1 MVDLL
6 PLTRT
11 TSPLSPLRLTF
22 DNDITSAS
30 VPRRASSTDEKSY
43 VNKKQINFDS
53 LLNRERN
60 NDDFS
65 YNLDFNRHV
74 SSSIEDLND
83 MEEASSK
90 TRFTNEQIKKVNE
103 VAKVFQDTRKVLK
116 ADSNIVDPLLAD
128 GNGDTNHKKIHV
140 SRAGYLRAEKVK
152 AMFAVKYIYIQR
164 QYDFKEANKGNPE
177 LDNGVDG
184 VYNPLQVIRNRKI
197 RAKYHEYPKLLS
209 IKTLP
214 PACNVFSKH
223 SRNKKM
229 WKMVWSVEL
238 NELLSDSSWRVSHWN
253 ELVNAKGELWFPETS
268 SRKHHHHHHHHHRHH
283 HKGQIRKRLH
293 DKLFEE
299 RSDEDVKSS
308 KFLSTSSQSDS
319 NGSSSKSTSKS
330 QLNLKLKT
338 KSKKKLYMGSSSS
351 SNVDDLSFLND
362 TKSDSNG
369 SQGNLLKH
377 TIVQQPPVTEEE
389 SDGKDEEPL
398 SFTLPSR
405 SPPVPV
411 IKIDSVEALSDVS
424 IKSVTDMRPDIDQVI
439 DDDEITETKCKIV
452 LDARELELSEI
463 FNHFKYMDQ
472 FLKLRSNYLLE
483 IYPRYT
489 EIVNEQLN
497 DIMSHKVYDILHSI
511 VRINDQY
518 LLSFET
524 LYVSF
529 SNEIE
534 AVIHLVNDD
543 HSIRVDNLLSSSDR
557 SIGEINTSLASEVRK
572 VSERIDKLIGSLCD
586 YNILTRSEHKS
597 NYKMSLRESNY
608 KPLYLV
614 LENFIVI
621 TLRLIWAI
629 VNIYKGLAAV
639 VMFVWK
645 ILKYFIY

>member
-11 TSPLSPLRLTF
+11 TSPLSPLRLTY
-22 DNDITSAS
+22 DNEITSAS
-30 VPRRASSTDEKSY
+30 IPRRVPSTEEESL
-43 VNKKQINFDS
+43 VNKKHINLDS
-53 LLNRERN
+53 FLNPERN

-65 YNLDFNRHV
+65 YNLDFNHIV
-74 SSSIEDLND
+74 SSSTEDLND
-83 MEEASSK
+83 MEQKSTK
-90 TRFTNEQIKKVNE
+90 TQFTDEQIKKVME

-116 ADSNIVDPLLAD
+116 ADSNIVDPLQAD
-128 GNGDTNHKKIHV
+128 GTHDTNHKKIHV
-140 SRAGYLRAEKVK
+140 SRAGHLRAEKVK

-164 QYDFKEANKGNPE
+164 QYDVKEANKGKPE

-197 RAKYHEYPKLLS
+197 RAKYHEYPKPLS

-238 NELLSDSSWRVSHWN
+238 NELLCDFSWRVSHWN
-253 ELVNAKGELWFPETS
+253 ELVNAKKELWFPEAS
-268 SRKHHHHHHHHHRHH
+268 PHKHKHNHRHHNHH
-283 HKGQIRKRLH
+283 HKGHIRKRLH

-299 RSDEDVKSS
+299 RSDEDGKSS
-308 KFLSTSSQSDS
+308 KLLSTSSQSDS
-319 NGSSSKSTSKS
+319 NGSSTKSSSKL
-330 QLNLKLKT
+330 QLNLKLKS
-338 KSKKKLYMGSSSS
+338 KPKKKLYNGSSSS
-351 SNVDDLSFLND
+351 SNVDDFSLLND

-377 TIVQQPPVTEEE
+377 TIVHQPLVAEED
-389 SDGKDEEPL
+389 SDGKDDEPL
-398 SFTLPSR
+398 TFASPAR
-405 SPPVPV
+405 SPVPV

-424 IKSVTDMRPDIDQVI
+424 IKSVTNLRPDIDQVI
-439 DDDEITETKCKIV
+439 EDDETTETKCKIV
-452 LDARELELSEI
+452 LDAREVELSEI
-463 FNHFKYMDQ
+463 FTHFKYMNQ
-472 FLKLRSNYLLE
+472 FLKLKSNYLLE
-483 IYPRYT
+483 VYPRYT
-489 EIVNEQLN
+489 EMVNEQL
-497 DIMSHKVYDILHSI
+497 DEIMSHQVYNILHSI

-534 AVIHLVNDD
+534 AIIRLVNDD

-572 VSERIDKLIGSLCD
+572 ISERIDKLSGSLCD
-586 YNILTRSEHKS
+586 YDILTRSEHKS
-597 NYKMSLRESNY
+597 NFKMSLRESNY
-608 KPLYLV
+608 KPLYLI

-639 VMFVWK
+639 VMVIWK
-645 ILKYFIY
+645 ILKYFIH